1 MVMSC
6 TEQRLKTTVTVL
18 INFQSVSQCLCL
30 NKSDLKNNVR
40 GKLSALPYRPRAGI
54 FSQNANHWGTKNVH
68 RPAFEKEG
76 CSQSY
81 LCGECSGF
89 VLTQHKEETVGT
101 VALETAEEDRGQA
114 PRPPVLLGS
123 PAAC

>member
-1 MVMSC
+1 MYC

-30 NKSDLKNNVR
+30 CLNKSDLKNNVR
-40 GKLSALPYRPRAGI
+40 GQLPALPHRPRAGI

-76 CSQSY
+76 FSQSC
-81 LCGECSGF
+81 LFGECLGF

-101 VALETAEEDRGQA
+101 VALETAEEDRGRA
-114 PRPPVLLGS
+114 PRPSVLLGS
-123 PAAC
+123 PAVC